1 MEVRLPLRL
10 YAESTNT
17 KNELKRILKP
27 AFKSAIIATILSVIY
42 SLFLSAPLTG
52 EKGSWKMTFGDL
64 SFNLYDDADFLY
76 GWMSFSG
83 SKVRWATVDE
93 GIMSPHTGS
102 YKCTGSEKT
111 YKLRVKED
119 GEIFYKVLLTFDGT
133 EGGPNTYLKFRDKKG
148 TSGVME
154 SDSWDGV
161 SADPAINNTYSD
173 NSTSNKDI
181 YYTEDDNEY
190 TVEYDPD
197 VPEEYDFSLDP
208 NTETYSDTSLPNMA
222 VRYFDFL
229 TRGYKAEM
237 YRENMMSP
245 DVAGKSTKDVGMY
258 YCDLDGDDNE
268 ELIICDMSQLEH
280 VYAVY
285 GIAQIAVLF
294 DPGFCQDRGW
304 LCGDE
309 SFLRERI
316 DILHDRIFCTANSFS
331 DRGVAGPALVGA
343 GVFKTAEV
351 GVDRDLTC
359 AQPQRKNFV
368 RQCKIIFTG
377 KLIHGVSSCSSG
389 RKS

>member
-1 MEVRLPLRL
+1 MPFCPNCGAKLSEDSKFCPTCGTQVTFTEPVDKNTENVQEEKIPIVNDDKNDEVD
-10 YAESTNT
+10 AESTNT

-190 TVEYDPD
+190 TEEYDPD

-258 YCDLDGDDNE
+258 YCDLDGDDTQAAPRPP
-268 ELIICDMSQLEH
+268 D
-280 VYAVY
+280 
-285 GIAQIAVLF
+285 G
-294 DPGFCQDRGW
+294 
-304 LCGDE
+304 
-309 SFLRERI
+309 
-316 DILHDRIFCTANSFS
+316 
-331 DRGVAGPALVGA
+331 
-343 GVFKTAEV
+343 
-351 GVDRDLTC
+351 
-359 AQPQRKNFV
+359 
-368 RQCKIIFTG
+368 
-377 KLIHGVSSCSSG
+377 G
-389 RKS
+389 R